1 MQQMNKAP
9 VTEFVI
15 YGGHQRDPFVHT
27 FFAGFKRWV
36 GALNKMNF
44 ILDHIVLFSFEFS

>member
-9 VTEFVI
+9 VTEFVC
-15 YGGHQRDPFVHT
+15 YGGHQRDPLFT
-27 FFAGFKRWV
+27 LFFAGFKRWV

-44 ILDHIVLFSFEFS
+44 ILNNIVLFSFEFS